1 MIRVRDERGVIL
13 IALLW
18 VLAALSVIALSFSRE
33 SLVEV
38 AAARNARDL
47 SDAYYVARAGIE
59 ATAYKLVEKRFTPQ
73 VQGIEAQALPPDPLE
88 LGFFEGAFGGGSFRV
103 DVQDESGKINL
114 NFVTE
119 EQLRALLEA
128 IGIQR
133 PDSDVIVDSLM
144 DWRDVDRAR
153 RPNGAEDDYYQSLPH
168 PYKAKNNRMDTVE
181 ELLLVRGVTREY
193 YYGFREKAPDGTPA
207 YRYGLSRYFT
217 VYTPS
222 NRVNVNFAELPVLLS
237 VPGMTPNAAEQIY
250 QRRKSKPFR
259 TVQEI
264 IQELAVTLGT
274 ATLPYLST
282 DAAGVYSLT
291 ASARMEN
298 SKVARILRAVLTIDV
313 RDPSYHRILYW
324 NENVANL

>member
-18 VLAALSVIALSFSRE
+18 VLAALSVIALCFSRE

-59 ATAYKLVEKRFTPQ
+59 ATAYKLVEKRVAPT
-73 VQGIEAQALPPDPLE
+73 VQGIEAQAPPPDPLE

-181 ELLLVRGVTREY
+181 
-193 YYGFREKAPDGTPA
+193 
-207 YRYGLSRYFT
+207 
-217 VYTPS
+217 
-222 NRVNVNFAELPVLLS
+222 
-237 VPGMTPNAAEQIY
+237 
-250 QRRKSKPFR
+250 
-259 TVQEI
+259 
-264 IQELAVTLGT
+264 
-274 ATLPYLST
+274 
-282 DAAGVYSLT
+282 
-291 ASARMEN
+291 
-298 SKVARILRAVLTIDV
+298 
-313 RDPSYHRILYW
+313 
-324 NENVANL
+324 